1 MTAAEI
7 ADALGGTSRSNGW
20 WRCRCP
26 IHASSG
32 PTLALRDGERGLI
45 VKCWAGC
52 HPRDVLVELRR
63 RDLLNANA
71 GDTAKPPDPAAERRR
86 HESEAVHRQQRIT
99 LARDMWR
106 SAIPASGT
114 VVERYLRSRGIEIP
128 VPPSIRFIGMHTSY
142 GRHGPSGDR
151 RPVMVAAVEHVDYG
165 PVGVSRTFLAI
176 DGSCKAT
183 LDPPRLFTGP
193 VAGGAVRLAPATET
207 LLVGEGIET
216 CLAAMQATAM
226 PAWAA
231 LSTSGLIALVLPSIV
246 RNIVI
251 LTDND
256 ANGAGKR
263 AAYTAAD
270 RWLAED
276 RRVRIAMPPQPGTDF
291 ADVLLGRLRSKV
303 RDVAA

>member
-1 MTAAEI
+1 VTAAEI
-7 ADALGGTSRSNGW
+7 ADALGGRYRSGAW

-26 IHASSG
+26 VHASSG
-32 PTLALRDGERGLI
+32 PTLALRDGDRGLI

-86 HESEAVHRQQRIT
+86 HEAEAADRQRRIN
-99 LARDMWR
+99 LAGDMWR

-114 VVERYLRSRGIEIP
+114 LVERYLRSRGIEIP

-151 RPVMVAAVEHVDYG
+151 RPVMIAAVEHVENG
-165 PVGVSRTFLAI
+165 LVGVSRTFLAI

-193 VAGGAVRLAPATET
+193 VAGGAVRLAPAAET

-226 PAWAA
+226 PTWAA
-231 LSTSGLIALVLPSIV
+231 LSTSGLKALHLPPLPLA
-246 RNIVI
+246 RTVI
-251 LTDND
+251 ILCDHD
-256 ANGAGKR
+256 HNGAGER
-263 AAYTAAD
+263 AARPTAQ
-270 RWLAED
+270 RWLRD
-276 RRVRIAMPPQPGTDF
+276 GRRVQLALPPEPDTDF
-291 ADVLLGRLRSKV
+291 ADEWSRTPPQR
-303 RDVAA
+303 

>member
-1 MTAAEI
+1 MSAEWI
-7 ADALGGTSRSNGW
+7 ALALGGAHPSGAW

-52 HPRDVLVELRR
+52 QPRDVLVELRR

-106 SAIPASGT
+106 SAIPPSGT
-114 VVERYLRSRGIEIP
+114 VVERYLRSRDIEIP

-151 RPVMVAAVEHVDYG
+151 RPVMVAAVEHVENG
-165 PVGVSRTFLAI
+165 LVGVSRTFLSI

-193 VAGGAVRLAPATET
+193 VAGGAVRLAPATES
-207 LLVGEGIET
+207 LMVGEGVET
-216 CLAAMQATAM
+216 CLSAMQATAM

-231 LSTSGLIALVLPSIV
+231 LSTSGLARLVLPAEV
-246 RNIVI
+246 REVI
-251 LTDND
+251 ILADHDPNGVGERAARDAEARWEVEGRHVSVWMSPNVGQD
-256 ANGAGKR
+256 ANDLLRTTANPESR
-263 AAYTAAD
+263 NAA
-270 RWLAED
+270 
-276 RRVRIAMPPQPGTDF
+276 
-291 ADVLLGRLRSKV
+291 
-303 RDVAA
+303 